1 MWLPDGL
8 DLVRETMEAHGQA
21 VGGKRGGWDLFSAAT
36 ATSSLML

>member
-21 VGGKRGGWDLFSAAT
+21 VGGRREGGTFFSAA
-36 ATSSLML
+36 AAMFSLML

>member
-21 VGGKRGGWDLFSAAT
+21 VGGRRVGPFFSAAT
-36 ATSSLML
+36 AMFSLML